1 MEWSQTNRPF
11 RINTPLGPD
20 VLLLESWE
28 GEEAISSL
36 FHFTVRAW
44 SSRYDIQPSELL
56 LKDVSLD
63 ITLPDGITRK
73 ICGVV
78 SRFVRGG
85 TIADEHM
92 SYLLEIVPPHWTLT
106 LDSGF
111 DIFQQKSARDACDK
125 VLSGTAH
132 EWKLVRTLM
141 PRPYCFRYRE
151 SSWTFVSR
159 LLEQEGIW
167 YRFSHDGG
175 QATLIMG
182 DNTASAR
189 EEWGVDELQYQ
200 PDNVGLGYNR
210 PRVTELRVESNPYPA
225 QSRIRNASEFLPNNN
240 LAASTE
246 GASQIYSPPSEM
258 VRYDFEQQLTA
269 HHSGIDHSGGDT
281 PGDTGELPTDVKTYS
296 RIRQEQYESS
306 AMLYQGKSGY
316 AGLQTGARATIKGR
330 DEAGLNGPVFITRV
344 VHSGSNG
351 SYRVDGDP
359 SLYSNT
365 FEAIPASTQ
374 YRPPRITPWPRVAG
388 AHVGTV
394 TGPEGEEIYT
404 DKHGRVQVVFK
415 WDTDN
420 KVNLERSC
428 WIRVAQPFAGQ
439 QFGAVFLPRIGHEVI
454 VSFLD
459 GNPDNPVVSGSLYNS
474 ANMPPWKLP
483 DNKTQSGVRTRSTL
497 NGGADNFNQMRF
509 EDLKGE
515 EQIHVQAEK
524 DLDTLVKNDETRN
537 VEHDRTTNIKNNE
550 TRTVAE
556 GFEHVT
562 IEKGEQVIKVNSNNR
577 TLHVEKDHGVTI
589 NGSEKISVR
598 KDRSVA
604 VGGNQSH
611 KVAGDDALT
620 VSGKQKVTISGDQET
635 EVSRGDYSML
645 ATSGKLSITAKAGK
659 VLIDAKANEVL
670 ISAMMSIT
678 LSVGSSSIVIDQSG
692 ITIKGIAVKVEG
704 LALAEVK
711 APATRVNGDGMVQV
725 RGGITMIN

>member
-1 MEWSQTNRPF
+1 MEWSQANRPF
-11 RINTPLGPD
+11 RINTPLGSD

-28 GEEAISSL
+28 GEEAVSSL

-44 SSRYDIQPSELL
+44 SRRYDIKPVELL

-63 ITLPDGITRK
+63 ITLDDGSVRK

-85 TIADEHM
+85 TVADEHM

-111 DIFQQKSARDACDK
+111 DIFQKKSARDACDE
-125 VLSGTAH
+125 VLSGTPY
-132 EWKLVRTLM
+132 EWKLVRIPA

-167 YRFSHDGG
+167 YRFDHHGG
-175 QATLIMG
+175 VATLIMG
-182 DNTASAR
+182 DNTASAQ
-189 EEWGVDELQYQ
+189 EEWGVVELQYQ
-200 PDNVGLGYNR
+200 PDDVGIGYNR
-210 PRVTELRVESNPYPA
+210 ARVTELTVESNPYPA
-225 QSRIRNASEFLPNNN
+225 LSRIRNASEFLPNND

-246 GASQIYSPPSEM
+246 GATQIYSPPAEM

-281 PGDTGELPTDVKTYS
+281 PDDVGELSVDVKTYS
-296 RIRQEQYESS
+296 RIRQEQYESA
-306 AMLYQGKSGY
+306 AMVYHGKSTY
-316 AGLQTGARATIKGR
+316 AGLQTGARSTIRGR
-330 DEAGLNGPVFITRV
+330 SDTGLNGPVFVTRV

-351 SYRVDGDP
+351 SYRVDGD
-359 SLYSNT
+359 SFSYSNT

-374 YRPPRITPWPRVAG
+374 YRPPRVTPWPRVAG
-388 AHVGTV
+388 SHVGTV

-420 KVNLERSC
+420 KVVLERSC
-428 WIRVAQPFAGQ
+428 WIRVAQSFAGQ
-439 QFGAVFLPRIGHEVI
+439 QFGSVFIPRIGHEVI

-483 DNKTQSGVRTRSTL
+483 ENKTQSGVRTRSTL
-497 NGGADNFNQMRF
+497 NGGADNFNQLRF
-509 EDLKGE
+509 EDLKDE

-524 DLDTLVKNDETRN
+524 DLDTLVKNDETRK
-537 VEHDRTTNIKNNE
+537 VGHDRTTNITNNE
-550 TRTVAE
+550 TKTVAE
-556 GFEHVT
+556 GYEHVT
-562 IEKGEQVIKVNSNNR
+562 IEKGEQVIRVNSNNR
-577 TLHVEKDHGVTI
+577 TLHVEKDHGVTVKG
-589 NGSEKISVR
+589 NERTSVSGT
-598 KDRSVA
+598 RSVS

-611 KVAGDDALT
+611 RVSGNDTQT
-620 VSGKQKVTISGDQET
+620 VSGDQTVTVSEKQET
-635 EVSRGDYSML
+635 VVENGDFTMV
-645 ATSGKLSITAKAGK
+645 ANSGKIF
-659 VLIDAKANEVL
+659 LIADRDNIF
-670 ISAMMSIT
+670 ISANQSEVVVQAMQRLE
-678 LSVGSSSIVIDQSG
+678 LSVGASSIILDQNG
-692 ITIKGIAVKVEG
+692 ITMRGIMVKVEG
-704 LALAEVK
+704 TAMTEIK
-711 APATRVNGDGMVQV
+711 GPITQVNGDAMVIIK
-725 RGGITMIN
+725 GGLTMIN